1 MLCSLSVFSISIS
14 TCQERKLLQFF
25 FAHEISRWRLTIPF
39 ITFFEIFKAEGCFWC
54 CVTPANFHISLFSWE
69 AWDRKGVT
77 PAWTTNCPSPGNWNP
92 PTYLFNLV
100 KKSPFYTWSAV
111 VKYMLEELVMGKAWW
126 WDVEWCDFKC
136 MNNWTTHTYIWMT
149 LNSQGKAWSPQN
161 LKFVPPLN
169 LSQI

>member
-54 CVTPANFHISLFSWE
+54 CVTPANFHISVFSWE

-100 KKSPFYTWSAV
+100 KKILFLHLGSTEVHAVGACNGGEMWSDV
-111 VKYMLEELVMGKAWW
+111 ISNAWIIEQRIHIFEGPW
-126 WDVEWCDFKC
+126 IPKEK
-136 MNNWTTHTYIWMT
+136 
-149 LNSQGKAWSPQN
+149 LGL
-161 LKFVPPLN
+161 LK
-169 LSQI
+169 I